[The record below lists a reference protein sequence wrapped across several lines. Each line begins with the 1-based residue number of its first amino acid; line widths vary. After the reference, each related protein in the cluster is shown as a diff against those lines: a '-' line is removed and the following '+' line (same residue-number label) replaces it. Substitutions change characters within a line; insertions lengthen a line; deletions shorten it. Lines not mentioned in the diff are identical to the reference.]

1 MSWWPLGVCFIGILK
16 RTDFGH
22 SHSREDP
29 RTTKPGSREHCV
41 RALKNSEHW
50 AAAWVPSHRF
60 CPAGR
65 PPVDTSA
72 LGAEGGAFAAG
83 SQPCPDWTTRIF
95 KLTRPL
101 RNSEIPAPAARFGAL
116 KSLFFLGLWIVFA
129 FNSPLE
135 RPGLGSPRGAGR
147 LGLGSKSHLSQTF
160 PSPAQE
166 FASLV
171 PAYHLVSLFSL
182 PPSSC
187 QKLSGSFIFLFMVF
201 LLKPLTEALLVW
213 FSVIV
218 NASLPGA

>member
-1 MSWWPLGVCFIGILK
+1 MGVCFIGILK
-16 RTDFGH
+16 RKDFGH
-22 SHSREDP
+22 PHLRKDP

-41 RALKNSEHW
+41 RALKNSERW
-50 AAAWVPSHRF
+50 AVAWLPSHPF
-60 CPAGR
+60 CCAVR
-65 PPVDTSA
+65 PPVDTRA
-72 LGAEGGAFAAG
+72 QGAEGGAFAAG
-83 SQPCPDWTTRIF
+83 SQPFPDWTTRIF

-101 RNSEIPAPAARFGAL
+101 RNSEILASAAHFGAL

-135 RPGLGSPRGAGR
+135 RPGLGSLRGAGH

-160 PSPAQE
+160 PSLAQE

-187 QKLSGSFIFLFMVF
+187 QKLVRLSYLWSFSSS
-201 LLKPLTEALLVW
+201 P
-213 FSVIV
+213 
-218 NASLPGA
+218 